1 MKQGG
6 ARHDI
11 LLKWRPPPKEHRQT
25 DEQGEAFGMQIKDK
39 YKFSSDSADPYQTV
53 RGWLLS
59 YLSLT
64 RGLGVN
70 AKDKGEMPDDEKS
83 TDPGLSA
90 AERKALRVREAQEAI
105 ADHEEAQTAFHENR
119 ERLRKERLVRE
130 GTESQILPP
139 TPELPD
145 DTPIERVLFSTR
157 IQNALRAADLK
168 TVGEVREISDETLI
182 GLPDF
187 GRSSL
192 SDLRMKLGLPS
203 TDGVRPTRKK
213 LA

>member
-1 MKQGG
+1 MI
-6 ARHDI
+6 D
-11 LLKWRPPPKEHRQT
+11 
-25 DEQGEAFGMQIKDK
+25 DK
-39 YKFSSDSADPYQTV
+39 
-53 RGWLLS
+53 
-59 YLSLT
+59 
-64 RGLGVN
+64 
-70 AKDKGEMPDDEKS
+70 KS
-83 TDPGLSA
+83 TDRGLSA
-90 AERKALRVREAQEAI
+90 AERKTLRRHEAQDAI
-105 ADHEEAQTAFHENR
+105 ADHESAQKAFHKNR
-119 ERLRKERLVRE
+119 ERLREERMVRE
-130 GTESQILPP
+130 AAVGPMVAA

-145 DTPIERVLFSTR
+145 DMPIERVLFSIR

>member
-1 MKQGG
+1 MKQVG

-11 LLKWRPPPKEHRQT
+11 IREWRSLPKEQRQT
-25 DEQGEAFGMQIKDK
+25 DKQAEAFAMQIKDK
-39 YKFSSDSADPYQTV
+39 YKFSNDSANPYQTV

-64 RGLGVN
+64 RGLE
-70 AKDKGEMPDDEKS
+70 AKDKREMPDDEKS

-130 GTESQILPP
+130 ATEGPMLAP

-145 DTPIERVLFSTR
+145 DTPIERVLFSSR
-157 IQNALRAADLK
+157 IQNALRAANLK

-182 GLPDF
+182 SLPDF
-187 GRSSL
+187 GKGSL
-192 SDLRMKLGLPS
+192 SDLRKKLGLPS
-203 TDGVRPTRKK
+203 TDGVRSLDKK
-213 LA
+213 PA